1 MKKYFKYALAFGIIK
16 KAVILIFLLSNYSF
30 AQSKK
35 ELKTINKAQ
44 KEITKE
50 EDKFTGKLSWRSPI
64 MGKGMNSFIPAPI
77 NISKVVE
84 EGEVFYYIYLRAY
97 ALSTNYKEKGFTI
110 LFEDG
115 SKIEN
120 LDAEVD
126 VKVESGQYG
135 LTYINQVLQ
144 VIGEDEL
151 EQLATKKI
159 DAYRIYLT
167 ENPPIFNQKERLRVM
182 GYARGI
188 LAAN

>member
-16 KAVILIFLLSNYSF
+16 KAVILIFLFSNYSF

-35 ELKTINKAQ
+35 ELKIINKAQ

-50 EDKFTGKLSWRSPI
+50 EDKFTGELTWRSPI
-64 MGKGMNSFIPAPI
+64 MGKGMNSLLPAPF
-77 NISKVVE
+77 NFSKVVK
-84 EGEVFYYIYLRAY
+84 EGEVFYYILLRTY
-97 ALSTNYKEKGFTI
+97 ARTTNYKEKGFTI

-126 VKVESGQYG
+126 IKVESGQYG
-135 LTYINQVLQ
+135 ITYQNQVIQ

-159 DAYRIYLT
+159 DAYRIYVT
-167 ENPPIFNQKERLRVM
+167 ENPPMFNEKTRLRVM

-188 LAAN
+188 LASN